1 MPTSD
6 DYLPPEKQTLQEA
19 FEHRVSELEAQGATY
34 AIIGGL
40 AIIQHTRVRTT
51 DDIDALISVTQI
63 GLVRLFKALQKRGFV
78 VDVMRNI
85 QELRDDGA
93 TTIEFGGVL
102 VDLLRPVIPAYG
114 HVLDRAIATTVLGRP
129 VRIGDPE
136 GLIVTK
142 LISMR
147 PQDEADIQELMIAYA
162 GKLDLPFIR
171 AELDTFADA
180 TDPRRAKFE
189 QWVQAAS

>member
-6 DYLPPEKQTLQEA
+6 DCLPPEKQTLQEA
-19 FEHRVSELEAQGATY
+19 FERLVSELEAQGATY

-51 DDIDALISVTQI
+51 DDIDALISVSQI
-63 GLVRLFKALQKRGFV
+63 GLVRLFEALQNRGFT
-78 VDVMRNI
+78 VDVMRSI

-93 TTIEFGGVL
+93 TTIAFGDVL

-114 HVLDRAIATTVLGRP
+114 HVLDRAIQTKVLGRP

-142 LISMR
+142 LIAMR
-147 PQDEADIQELMIAYA
+147 PQDEADIQELLIAYA
-162 GKLDLPFIR
+162 GKLDLGFIR

-180 TDPRRAKFE
+180 TDPRRFKFE
-189 QWVQAAS
+189 QMIRASS